1 MATSLPEFASFDA
14 ENRENIEIRWQRW
27 LMRFENLLIALDIK
41 DKKRKRA
48 LLLYYIGESTLN
60 IFETLPET
68 GTEDDYDKA
77 YQALNEHFKPR
88 KNTSFEIFKFRKTN
102 QLVDET
108 LDQYLVRLVQKAK
121 YCEFSNL
128 DTEIKAQI
136 ELGTNSKQLRRYAF
150 RKPKLTLAELLD
162 YGRTL
167 ETVEEDASGIEQN
180 MNETPMKDIHARTTK
195 SSCYNAHV

>member
-14 ENRENIEIRWQRW
+14 EYRENIEIRWQRW
-27 LMRFENLLIALDIK
+27 FMRFENLLIALDIK

-60 IFETLPET
+60 IFETLQET
-68 GTEDDYDKA
+68 GTEDGYDKA

-108 LDQYLVRLVQKAK
+108 LDQYHVRLVQKAK

-128 DTEIKAQI
+128 DTEIKAQ
-136 ELGTNSKQLRRYAF
+136 
-150 RKPKLTLAELLD
+150 KL
-162 YGRTL
+162 
-167 ETVEEDASGIEQN
+167 S
-180 MNETPMKDIHARTTK
+180 
-195 SSCYNAHV
+195 